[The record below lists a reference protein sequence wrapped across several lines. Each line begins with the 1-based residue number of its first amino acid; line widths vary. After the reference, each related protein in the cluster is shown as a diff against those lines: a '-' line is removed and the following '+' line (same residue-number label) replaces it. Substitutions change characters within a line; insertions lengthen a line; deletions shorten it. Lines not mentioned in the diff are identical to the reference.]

1 VTNQDL
7 EGVVRIGAG
16 LLLIAVGA
24 ILRFAVQTASTHG
37 FNVHTM
43 GDILML
49 IGILG
54 LLLWLFVWG
63 PGASLW
69 RGSVATRVPRDVERT
84 TDVYTPERRYRT
96 RLRYRNRPAYP
107 ADPQDAPA
115 AEYPTLPIDER
126 DERYR

>member
-1 VTNQDL
+1 VT
-7 EGVVRIGAG
+7 IGAA

-24 ILRFAVQTASTHG
+24 ILRFAVQTVSTHG

-54 LLLWLFVWG
+54 LLLWLFIWG
-63 PGASLW
+63 PLASLW
-69 RGSVATRVPRDVERT
+69 RSSATTRVPRDVTTRT
-84 TDVYTPERRYRT
+84 TEVYGPQRRYRT
-96 RLRYRNRPAYP
+96 RRRYRGQPGYPPAP
-107 ADPQDAPA
+107 DDTPVD
-115 AEYPTLPIDER
+115 EYPTIVEER

>member
-1 VTNQDL
+1 MT
-7 EGVVRIGAG
+7 IGAA
-16 LLLIAVGA
+16 LLIIAVGA

-54 LLLWLFVWG
+54 LLLWLFIWG
-63 PGASLW
+63 PFASLW
-69 RGSVATRVPRDVERT
+69 RSSTTTRVPPDVVR
-84 TDVYTPERRYRT
+84 TDVYQPQRRVRTRWRYRERRE
-96 RLRYRNRPAYP
+96 YP
-107 ADPQDAPA
+107 ADTLPGDVPPVTD
-115 AEYPTLPIDER
+115 EYPTVVEER

>member
-1 VTNQDL
+1 MEDVVT
-7 EGVVRIGAG
+7 IGAA

-24 ILRFAVQTASTHG
+24 ILRFAVQTVSTHG

-54 LLLWLFVWG
+54 LLLWLFIWG
-63 PGASLW
+63 PLASLW
-69 RGSVATRVPRDVERT
+69 RSSATTRVPRDVVRT
-84 TDVYTPERRYRT
+84 TEVYPPERRVRI
-96 RLRYRNRPAYP
+96 RRRYRGQPGYPPAP
-107 ADPQDAPA
+107 GDTPVD
-115 AEYPTLPIDER
+115 EYPTIVEER

>member
-1 VTNQDL
+1 MEDVVT
-7 EGVVRIGAG
+7 IGAA

-54 LLLWLFVWG
+54 LLLWLFIWG
-63 PGASLW
+63 PLASLW
-69 RGSVATRVPRDVERT
+69 RSSTTTRVPRDV
-84 TDVYTPERRYRT
+84 VQPERRYRT
-96 RLRYRNRPAYP
+96 RWRYRDRAVYP
-107 ADPQDAPA
+107 PGDTPVD
-115 AEYPTLPIDER
+115 EYPTVVEER
-126 DERYR
+126 DERYP

>member
-1 VTNQDL
+1 MT
-7 EGVVRIGAG
+7 IGAA

-54 LLLWLFVWG
+54 LLLWLFIWG
-63 PGASLW
+63 PGAGLW
-69 RGSVATRVPRDVERT
+69 RSTATTRVPRDVVRE
-84 TDVYTPERRYRT
+84 TDVIRPERRVRT
-96 RLRYRNRPAYP
+96 RWRYRSRYP
-107 ADPQDAPA
+107 ADTLPGDVPPSADD
-115 AEYPTLPIDER
+115 YPTIVEER